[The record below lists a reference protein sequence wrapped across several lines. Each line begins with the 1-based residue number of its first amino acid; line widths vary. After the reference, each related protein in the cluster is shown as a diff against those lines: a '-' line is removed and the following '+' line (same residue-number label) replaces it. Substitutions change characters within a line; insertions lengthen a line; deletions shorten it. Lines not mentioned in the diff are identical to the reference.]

1 MLLVID
7 IGNTNTSLGIF
18 KGNELINTFS
28 LSSDIKKTSDEYGI
42 SLLAILNHNNLTKEI
57 KGAIV
62 SSVVPQL
69 CEIYK
74 NAILKYL
81 NIKPFEIPTALAM
94 LDILRCR

>member
-18 KGNELINTFS
+18 DGDKLINTFS
-28 LSSDIKKTSDEYGI
+28 LSSDVKKTVDEYGI
-42 SLLAILNHNNLTKEI
+42 SLLMILNHNNLTSKI

-74 NAILKYL
+74 NAIKKYFK
-81 NIKPFEIPTALAM
+81 IF
-94 LDILRCR
+94 C